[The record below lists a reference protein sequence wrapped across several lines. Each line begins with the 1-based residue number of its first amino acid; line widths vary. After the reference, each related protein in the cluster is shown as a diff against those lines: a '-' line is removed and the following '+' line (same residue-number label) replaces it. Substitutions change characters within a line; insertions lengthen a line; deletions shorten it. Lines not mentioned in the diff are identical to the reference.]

1 MPMKKSGNFY
11 AINWSFVL
19 ACWLIKQR
27 YNAALRLTSIL
38 NLDKLVTKKWWLNQM
53 TLCNIAEEVAE
64 GSSDWSQIIYC

>member
-1 MPMKKSGNFY
+1 MPVKKSGNFY

-38 NLDKLVTKKWWLNQM
+38 NLDKLVTKK
-53 TLCNIAEEVAE
+53 
-64 GSSDWSQIIYC
+64 

>member
-19 ACWLIKQR
+19 VCWLIKQR

-38 NLDKLVTKKWWLNQM
+38 NLDKLVTKK
-53 TLCNIAEEVAE
+53 
-64 GSSDWSQIIYC
+64 